1 MQVLADY
8 NFFSFVSPRPSLQD
22 ELNVRIALVLLLSRF
37 RLRDLRQSKSEVQMT
52 NQSAIK

>member
-22 ELNVRIALVLLLSRF
+22 ELNVRIALALLLSRF